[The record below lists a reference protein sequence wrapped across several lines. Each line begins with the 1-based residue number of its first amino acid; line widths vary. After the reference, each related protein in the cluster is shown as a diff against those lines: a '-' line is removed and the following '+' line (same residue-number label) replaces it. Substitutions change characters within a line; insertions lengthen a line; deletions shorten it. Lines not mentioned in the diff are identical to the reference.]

1 MSGDNKYT
9 PGVETTKSKRSL
21 VIILGI
27 LLGVV
32 SILALVF
39 LGTTLYYLLKYRT
52 LSDANLDGHEDN
64 PLDSTGT
71 KGALVTRV
79 KDVRLPYTVIPLHY
93 DLRLQAFIDGVDVKN
108 FKFTGSVRVRLLC
121 REATDVFFVHAHND
135 LNVNQSL
142 IRLVSENGMEDLIK
156 QKEYDK
162 ARQWFKITTTERLQ
176 PTKIY
181 YLSFDEF
188 GAPLTISLRGWYLS
202 TYEENKVT
210 KYMATSQLQPTEA
223 RRVFPCW
230 DEPAFK
236 SVFEIKLVRKENF
249 HSLSNMPLVRSQ
261 YLSDGW
267 VEDSFKP
274 TLNTST
280 YLLAFVVSQVTSIS
294 GLDAK
299 GRNFTVWA
307 RPDLISAAQFALE
320 LGRKIIS
327 FFEDYFELDY
337 PLEKTDMLAVPHF
350 AAGAMENWGLL
361 IFREATL
368 IWDPISGIENAKQK
382 VASVISHEIAHQWF
396 GNLVTL
402 DWWDDL
408 WLNEGFATFVECIGV
423 AHAEPSWNMDEAFAV
438 QHVQKVL
445 YVDSMSTTR
454 PVFLPVSHPDEI
466 NESFDTISYSKGA
479 AVLRMMEA
487 FITPEIFRQ
496 GLKIYLSKHKFR
508 NTKPIDLWSSIEEA
522 NKVSNN
528 YIDVEAVM
536 NNWIKQAGY
545 PIVTVKRL
553 GGNQFELTQQ
563 RFVVGSGRN
572 DSVPKFNKLRTFSS
586 LSLIFVSKSLRLP
599 INVGDGEWYAI
610 NLRQTGFYRVNY
622 DEENWRILTETLINN
637 HQEIPRLMR
646 AQLIDDSFRISK

>member
-9 PGVETTKSKRSL
+9 PGVETTKPKRSL
-21 VIILGI
+21 VIILSI
-27 LLGVV
+27 LLGFV

-39 LGTTLYYLLKYRT
+39 LGTTLYYLFKYQVGC
-52 LSDANLDGHEDN
+52 SNNLDGKEN
-64 PLDSTGT
+64 YPLDSKGT
-71 KGALVTRV
+71 KNASVARV
-79 KDVRLPYTVIPLHY
+79 KDVRLPYTVIPLYY
-93 DLRLQAFIDGVDVKN
+93 DLRLQANIDGADVKKFN
-108 FKFTGSVRVRLLC
+108 FTGSVRVRLLC
-121 REATDVFFVHAHND
+121 HEATDFFFVHAHNE

-142 IRLVSENGMEDLIK
+142 IRLVSENGRDNLIK
-156 QKEYDK
+156 QMDYDK
-162 ARQWFKITTTERLQ
+162 ARQWFKITTTETLQ

-181 YLSFDEF
+181 YLSFSEF

-202 TYEENKVT
+202 TYEEKNVT
-210 KYMATSQLQPTEA
+210 KYMVTSQLQPTEA

-236 SVFEIKLVRKENF
+236 AVFEIKLVRRENF
-249 HSLSNMPLVRSQ
+249 HSLSNMPLVRSR
-261 YLSDGW
+261 YLGDGW

-307 RPDLISAAQFALE
+307 RPDLITAAKFALD
-320 LGRKIIS
+320 LGKTIIN
-327 FFEDYFELDY
+327 FFEDYFELAY

-368 IWDPISGIENAKQK
+368 IWDPISGMENAKQK

-423 AHAEPSWNMDEAFAV
+423 AHAKPSWNMDEAFAV

-508 NTKPIDLWSSIEEA
+508 NTKPSDLWSAIEEA
-522 NKVSNN
+522 NKVSNS

-563 RFVVGSGRN
+563 RFVVGSGQN
-572 DSVPKFNKLRTFSS
+572 DSALKFNKTVWNIPLTYATKSENMTEAEKRIVWMNEERECALGGAIANVLVYKVRELDTEVYRC
-586 LSLIFVSKSLRLP
+586 LSY
-599 INVGDGEWYAI
+599 NVD
-610 NLRQTGFYRVNY
+610 
-622 DEENWRILTETLINN
+622 DEP
-637 HQEIPRLMR
+637 H
-646 AQLIDDSFRISK
+646 